1 LIGDR
6 YSIRRGSSAKGKA
19 VTHDLNPAGAP
30 RPAGYATVAP
40 WLISTDTAAEIEF
53 LHKVFGATEKPGS
66 RIMNGDKI
74 NHVEIDLAGT
84 AVMLFDGAD
93 SWRTPG
99 HMRIYVHDVD
109 ATVAAAKALDAQ
121 LVTSPTDM
129 AFGDRIARF
138 RDPQGHLWWVHQHVE
153 DVPVDEM
160 MIRFGQPAY
169 IRASEYVGQ
178 SLIDHMSQ
186 IHDT

>member
-1 LIGDR
+1 
-6 YSIRRGSSAKGKA
+6 
-19 VTHDLNPAGAP
+19 VTDNRNPKDAP
-30 RPAGYATVAP
+30 RPAGYATVAS
-40 WLISTDTAAEIEF
+40 WLISADTAAEIEF
-53 LHKVFGATEKPGS
+53 LHEVFGATEQPGS

-109 ATVAAAKALDAQ
+109 ATVAAAIARDAQ
-121 LVTSPTDM
+121 LVTAPTTM
-129 AFGDRIARF
+129 PFGDRIARF
-138 RDPQGHLWWVHQHVE
+138 RDPQGHLWWVHQHLE

-160 MIRFGQPAY
+160 MNRFGQPTY
-169 IRASEYVGQ
+169 IKASEYVGQ
-178 SLIDHMSQ
+178 SLIDHMTQ
-186 IHDT
+186 TYAT